1 MSPSRTRTPGNTHL
15 NPSLIPIPQVKCFT
29 FLQIKLAINI
39 HIGIIMKWEINCLKI
54 KVHWANTP
62 FNNRLMDQ
70 YPIQKSF
77 KRPISHFI
85 TVQWDKILFIK
96 FDAQVVNHTRII
108 KDPS

>member
-1 MSPSRTRTPGNTHL
+1 
-15 NPSLIPIPQVKCFT
+15 
-29 FLQIKLAINI
+29 
-39 HIGIIMKWEINCLKI
+39 MKWEINCLKI

-77 KRPISHFI
+77 KRPISHLI